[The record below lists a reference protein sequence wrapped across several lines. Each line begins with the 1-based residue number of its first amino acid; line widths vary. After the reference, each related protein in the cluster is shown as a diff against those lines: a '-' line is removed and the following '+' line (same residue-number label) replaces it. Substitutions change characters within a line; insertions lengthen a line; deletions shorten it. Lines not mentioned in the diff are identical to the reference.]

1 VTVIVES
8 ALLRSVLGPGPAV
21 QELRGPGDP
30 ATLIGQEP
38 EVVADAIEVRRRQ
51 FAAGRACARAAVRT
65 LGRDLG
71 ELLPGP
77 DRAPQWPEDLIGSIT
92 HCEGFAGA
100 AVASAVR
107 WRALG
112 IDAEPAEPL
121 PPEAVDIVFTRTERT
136 ALKDVPSNETHPW
149 DRILYSAKESLFKTW
164 SPLRQTWLGFEDA
177 EVSLAADGTFNV
189 RLLLADTGSFPR
201 AASGRWAV
209 RDGFLATGLAL
220 PPCGLAAPR
229 PSGTASSAP

>member
-21 QELRGPGDP
+21 QELRGSGDP
-30 ATLIGQEP
+30 ATLVGQEP
-38 EVVADAIEVRRRQ
+38 MVVADAVEVRRRQ
-51 FAAGRACARAAVRT
+51 FAAGRACARAAVRH

-77 DRAPQWPEDLIGSIT
+77 DRAPQWPKDLVGSIT

-121 PPEAVDIVFTRTERT
+121 PPEVVDVVFTRTERT
-136 ALKDVPSNETHPW
+136 ALKDVPSTKTHPW
-149 DRILYSAKESLFKTW
+149 DRIIFSAKESLFKIW
-164 SPLRQTWLGFEDA
+164 SPLRQRWLGFEDA
-177 EVSLAADGTFNV
+177 EVRLAADGTFNV

-201 AASGRWAV
+201 AVSGRWAV

-220 PPCGLAAPR
+220 PRCGIAARR
-229 PSGTASSAP
+229 PPGAASSAP